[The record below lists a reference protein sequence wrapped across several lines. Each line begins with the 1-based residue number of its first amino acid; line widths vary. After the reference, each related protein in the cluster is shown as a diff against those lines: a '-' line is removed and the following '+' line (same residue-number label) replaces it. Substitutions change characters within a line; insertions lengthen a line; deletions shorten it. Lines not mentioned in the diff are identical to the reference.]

1 MRHHAPSL
9 LVLLTTLCGCAATP
23 PASPPGP
30 PASSAPAGAEGAVGS
45 IVRGAP
51 DSLSGL
57 STSIPGSVDALYRFR
72 FSQTMPGSDRFV
84 FQDREL
90 SFHFR
95 PAPDALHFQVENR
108 QNRPVW
114 IDWSRSVFYP
124 PTGGDD
130 RVAHRDTRW
139 TDRNRDPVDT
149 QVPGLQTHS
158 DYVLPLDLLVDP
170 GARAEQLHLPLFYED
185 ARALQYS
192 GRDFGVDLVFRIED
206 RQVTY
211 PFRFRV
217 ESVIPR

>member
-1 MRHHAPSL
+1 MT
-9 LVLLTTLCGCAATP
+9 LVLAGCAATP
-23 PASPPGP
+23 PASTPGGA
-30 PASSAPAGAEGAVGS
+30 PASPAPAGAEGAVGA

-51 DSLSGL
+51 DSVGD
-57 STSIPGSVDALYRFR
+57 IPGSNDALYRFR
-72 FSQTMPGSDRFV
+72 FSQIQPGSDRFT

-90 SFHFR
+90 SFYFR

-124 PTGGDD
+124 SEGGDD
-130 RVAHRDTRW
+130 RVVHRGTRW
-139 TDRNRDPVDT
+139 ADRFRDQPPT
-149 QVPGLQTHS
+149 QVLALQTYS
-158 DYVLPLDLLVDP
+158 DYVFPMELLVDS
-170 GARAEQLHLPLFYED
+170 GGRDEQLHLPMFYED
-185 ARALQYS
+185 ARAPQYS
-192 GRDFGVDLVFRIED
+192 GRIFGVDLVFTIED